1 MIESPLGEPATPI
14 RPHFRT
20 AELALFD
27 RFAVRGTGHYLEYG
41 LGGSTLRALNRGA
54 SRLVAVD
61 SDPAWVARIQA
72 EQPLAPRIA
81 DGSVVLRHADIG
93 KLRDW
98 GFPADKSAAGRWAG
112 YVTAGWD
119 PWLGWG
125 ATPDAILVDGRFR
138 VACLLYS
145 ALMLDFAGR
154 ADDAILMLHDRS
166 PDRPH
171 YEAALPHF
179 SILEEAATMVVLR
192 VAAPIRRAAL
202 LAALAAHLA
211 DPR

>member
-1 MIESPLGEPATPI
+1 MERAPDGPAPPP

-27 RFAVRGTGHYLEYG
+27 RFAVRGAGHYLEYG
-41 LGGSTLRALNRGA
+41 LGGSTLRALARGA
-54 SRLVAVD
+54 GRLVAVD
-61 SDPAWVARIQA
+61 SDPAWVDRIRA
-72 EQPLAPRIA
+72 EPAVAPRIA
-81 DGSVVLRHADIG
+81 DGSLVLRHADIG
-93 KLRDW
+93 PLRDW
-98 GFPADKSAAGRWAG
+98 GFPADRSASARWAG
-112 YVTAGWD
+112 YVTAGWE
-119 PWLGWG
+119 PWRGWG
-125 ATPDAILVDGRFR
+125 AAPDTILVDGRFR

-154 ADDAILMLHDRS
+154 AEDAILMLHDRS

-171 YEAALPHF
+171 YEAALAHF

-192 VAAPIRRAAL
+192 MARPVRRAAML
-202 LAALAAHLA
+202 ETLAAHLA

>member
-1 MIESPLGEPATPI
+1 MDGVPNRLAPPP
-14 RPHFRT
+14 RPHFRA

-27 RFAVRGTGHYLEYG
+27 RFAVRGAGRYLEYG
-41 LGGSTLRALNRGA
+41 LGGSTLRALACGANRI
-54 SRLVAVD
+54 VAVD
-61 SDPAWVARIQA
+61 SDRTWIDRIGA
-72 EQPLAPRIA
+72 EPDVAPRIA
-81 DGSVVLRHADIG
+81 DGSLVLRHADIG
-93 KLRDW
+93 QLRDW
-98 GFPADKSAAGRWAG
+98 GFPADRSASARWAG
-112 YVTAGWD
+112 YVTAGWE

-125 ATPDAILVDGRFR
+125 ETPDTILVDGRFR
-138 VACLLYS
+138 VACLLYG

-154 ADDAILMLHDRS
+154 AQEAVLMLHDRS

-171 YEAALPHF
+171 YEAALAHF

-202 LAALAAHLA
+202 LEALAAHLA